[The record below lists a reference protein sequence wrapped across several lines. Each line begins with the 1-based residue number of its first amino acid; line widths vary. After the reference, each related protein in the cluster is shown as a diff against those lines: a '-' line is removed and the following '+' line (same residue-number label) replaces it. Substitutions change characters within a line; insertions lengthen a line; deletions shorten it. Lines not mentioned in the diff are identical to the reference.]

1 MIFIFFCVFLHFPN
15 FPQRAEKILWID
27 IKAQNLAMNAFC
39 FVIGI
44 IFSFEDKGSKSCSCD
59 LL

>member
-1 MIFIFFCVFLHFPN
+1 MIFIFFYVFLHFPN

-39 FVIGI
+39 FVIWDY
-44 IFSFEDKGSKSCSCD
+44 FQF
-59 LL
+59 